1 MPEEKRLDPAESTV
15 SGQESFDPGLTQ
27 KYSGTI
33 RRFIN
38 KDGSFN
44 VHRQLSGL
52 KNLHVYQYLINISWK
67 KFFALVV
74 LSYFGVNA
82 LFALIYML
90 FGVEN
95 LQGAEGKTVLGG
107 FLDAFYFSVHTFT
120 TVGFGSISPKGTAVN
135 LVASV
140 EALVGWMSLALA
152 TGLFFARFSRPTAR
166 IIFSKQALI
175 APYQSGTSLQFRI
188 ANLRDNVIVDLE
200 GKLLLMTVENNSG
213 QLQRRYYELKLER
226 PGIHFFPL
234 AWTVVHP
241 IDETSPFFGKKDSD
255 LASLQ
260 AEIMILIKGFDDTFS
275 QVVHTRYSYRYDEIL
290 WGARFVPIFYIDK
303 QGDVILELDRISE
316 TVTAELA

>member
-1 MPEEKRLDPAESTV
+1 
-15 SGQESFDPGLTQ
+15 
-27 KYSGTI
+27 
-33 RRFIN
+33 
-38 KDGSFN
+38 
-44 VHRQLSGL
+44 
-52 KNLHVYQYLINISWK
+52 
-67 KFFALVV
+67 
-74 LSYFGVNA
+74 
-82 LFALIYML
+82 
-90 FGVEN
+90 
-95 LQGAEGKTVLGG
+95 
-107 FLDAFYFSVHTFT
+107 
-120 TVGFGSISPKGTAVN
+120 
-135 LVASV
+135 
-140 EALVGWMSLALA
+140 MSLALA

-213 QLQRRYYELKLER
+213 QLRRRYYELKLER
-226 PGIHFFPL
+226 QSINFFPL

-241 IDETSPFFGKKDSD
+241 IDESSPFFGKNDSD

-275 QVVHTRYSYRYDEIL
+275 QVVHTRYSYRFDEIL